1 MELIEDKIKHLE
13 AKHKDL
19 DAKIK
24 ESYSKYL
31 SDELMVKMKQEKL
44 QLKDK
49 IAKLKE
55 D

>member
-13 AKHKDL
+13 AKHRDL
-19 DAKIK
+19 DSIIK
-24 ESYSKYL
+24 EAHSSYL

-44 QLKDK
+44 QMKDE
-49 IAKLKE
+49 IVKLKE